1 LDKVLK
7 GRRVCSLQ
15 ILQIFH
21 RKVYPESTILAR
33 NLTKKN
39 RKRGGPDDG
48 GGATDEPMASPKT
61 TRPRRLSLGCCT
73 KRSFSTSPGDS
84 GELNANKSG
93 HWIKTDADCECS
105 KVFFYSSFNVIFA
118 GACSYPT
125 IILATT

>member
-1 LDKVLK
+1 
-7 GRRVCSLQ
+7 LQ

-61 TRPRRLSLGCCT
+61 TRPRMLSLGCCT
-73 KRSFSTSPGDS
+73 KRSFSASPDDS

-105 KVFFYSSFNVIFA
+105 KVSYSFKKCSKVFFFSINVIVLVH
-118 GACSYPT
+118 ACSYPT